1 MRRTF
6 FITFYWLVVIILLIP
21 AGRLCAQ
28 TSIVQSYHA
37 ESSSGKVYLRWTI
50 QAGYTC
56 NGIVINRSA
65 DQIRYSKVGEIFG
78 VCGSTD
84 SAQTY
89 TFTDDNPIASKTNF
103 YKLELGFL
111 GQTAE
116 RSVFVWSGD
125 GVLLYPNP
133 AGSTTRLQ
141 YDNTTSSTA
150 DLYLYD
156 MQGRL
161 VATQSNKQSVMQV
174 DVSML
179 PGGLYLFRLLAG
191 GTEHHGKLCVVH

>member
-1 MRRTF
+1 M
-6 FITFYWLVVIILLIP
+6 LLIP
-21 AGRLCAQ
+21 GGRLCAQ
-28 TSIVQSYHA
+28 ISIVSNYNA
-37 ESSSGKVYLRWTI
+37 ESSNSKVYLRWTI

-56 NGIVINRSA
+56 NGIVITRST
-65 DQIRYSKVGEIFG
+65 DQITYSKVGEIFG
-78 VCGSTD
+78 VCGSED

-125 GVLLYPNP
+125 GFLLYPNP

-141 YDNTTSSTA
+141 YDNAASSTA

-179 PGGLYLFRLLAG
+179 PCGLYLFQLLVG
-191 GTEHHGKLCVVH
+191 GTAHHGKLCVVH